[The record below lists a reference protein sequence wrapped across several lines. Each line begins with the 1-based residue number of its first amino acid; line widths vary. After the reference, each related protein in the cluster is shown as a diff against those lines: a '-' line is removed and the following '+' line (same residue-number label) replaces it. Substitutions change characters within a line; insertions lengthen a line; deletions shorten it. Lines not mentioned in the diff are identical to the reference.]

1 MLMKWLATV
10 FACLLASSAFAEEH
24 LVQKLATVNE
34 CAEWKTVN
42 RILMETYGEAPFV
55 IADGV
60 IRAVIPGEIQKTKH
74 RMLIYFNQET
84 TTFSIVSLFVEED
97 MACIINSGN
106 NFRPI
111 VLQDGVN
118 L

>member
-1 MLMKWLATV
+1 MKWLATV
-10 FACLLASSAFAEEH
+10 FACLLTVSASAEEPK
-24 LVQKLATVNE
+24 VQKLATLND
-34 CAEWKTVN
+34 CSEWKIVN
-42 RILMETYGEAPFV
+42 RILMETYGETPFV

-60 IRAVIPGEIQKTKH
+60 ISAVIPGEIQKTKH
-74 RMLIYFNQET
+74 RMLIYFNKET
-84 TTFSIVSLFVEED
+84 TSFSIVSLFVEED

-111 VLQDGVN
+111 VLQNGVN